1 MKLLA
6 FTLLLGSLSAQPVFE
21 VASVKRSSNPR
32 GVVGGCHGVDSHY
45 APNEAAAAPPLGR
58 CVIRDGRL
66 GHIVRI
72 AFNLGSMQLIK
83 GGPDWATTGEDR
95 YNIEAKAEDPKA
107 TEEQLLQMLQAL
119 LVERFQL
126 TFHREIKDTQ
136 GYALIVAKN
145 GPKLKGATG
154 EAVDFAISPMGKP
167 APGQTNIMTART
179 FSMKRLAELLTMFG
193 PPVADRTGLTASYDF
208 KLTWNDTDGPTLST
222 ALQEQLGLKLESQ
235 KVPVSYVVIDSAQKP
250 TEN

>member
-1 MKLLA
+1 M
-6 FTLLLGSLSAQPVFE
+6 
-21 VASVKRSSNPR
+21 
-32 GVVGGCHGVDSHY
+32 
-45 APNEAAAAPPLGR
+45 
-58 CVIRDGRL
+58 IRDGRL

-83 GGPDWATTGEDR
+83 GGPDWATGGEDR

-126 TFHREIKDTQ
+126 KFHREIKDTQ

-145 GPKLKGATG
+145 DPKLKRAAGD
-154 EAVDFAISPMGKP
+154 AVDVAFSPMGKP
-167 APGQTNIMTART
+167 VPGQSNTMTART
-179 FSMKRLAELLTMFG
+179 FSMTRLADLLTMFG
-193 PPVADRTGLTASYDF
+193 PPVMDRTGLTASYDF

-222 ALQEQLGLKLESQ
+222 ALQEQLGLKLDSQ

-250 TEN
+250 SAN